1 MHRFYVCSLFTVQAD
16 DSDSPLDNMDS
27 TANPGDGVTWNKAKT
42 ETGNMG
48 PGAEEAG
55 QGPRHGQ
62 GHQQREHLREY
73 HHHGDHE
80 VSVPHRPKKCI
91 IADNW
96 KSCLRQCFSTNQI
109 A

>member
-27 TANPGDGVTWNKAKT
+27 TADPGDGVTWNKAKT

-55 QGPRHGQ
+55 QGPGHGQ
-62 GHQQREHLREY
+62 GHQQRV
-73 HHHGDHE
+73 E
-80 VSVPHRPKKCI
+80 VGAPLWPPGERKQR
-91 IADNW
+91 
-96 KSCLRQCFSTNQI
+96 L
-109 A
+109 